1 MLPVAT
7 ALPHRL
13 TPHSLAVTLW
23 TSDMA
28 EATESKP
35 EATEAPAAAE
45 AKDETAA

>member
-1 MLPVAT
+1 M
-7 ALPHRL
+7 L
-13 TPHSLAVTLW
+13 TPCFLAVTLW